1 MEYNQHFARNE
12 LLKLEL
18 EFPSSTYK
26 EEKKKSALCPTASPG
41 SLNKYGLGFPS
52 VPWVIHTTHLECSS
66 VSDGTVTKNQVITI
80 PMQASPLMCSFRHDV
95 LTQSIVKRGDMLI
108 SQSS

>member
-26 EEKKKSALCPTASPG
+26 EEKKKVHCAPQPALG
-41 SLNKYGLGFPS
+41 
-52 VPWVIHTTHLECSS
+52 
-66 VSDGTVTKNQVITI
+66 
-80 PMQASPLMCSFRHDV
+80 PLINMV
-95 LTQSIVKRGDMLI
+95 
-108 SQSS
+108 

>member
-26 EEKKKSALCPTASPG
+26 EKIKKRSSLCPTASPG
-41 SLNKYGLGFPS
+41 SLNKYALGLPS
-52 VPWVIHTTHLECSS
+52 VIHTTHLECSS
-66 VSDGTVTKNQVITI
+66 VSDGTVTKN
-80 PMQASPLMCSFRHDV
+80 
-95 LTQSIVKRGDMLI
+95 
-108 SQSS
+108 